1 MIKGSRRHDVRG
13 LLLRASDSPV
23 HGAQENST
31 LRIALEGPSAR
42 KMDSMAR
49 RDSRFAERLFSAIVP
64 ETKRALTSVEDWAA
78 LGTYAGNVRLENQDR
93 MLAGQFT
100 AADSQAFRIVA
111 LSDGMGGLSHGQE
124 AASLTLSEFLWSLTS
139 LNGDILSRLKR
150 AALHA
155 NDVVFSEFR
164 GKSGATLSAVVL
176 TESGQAAGVNVG
188 DSRVYGLEHNSRALK
203 QLSTDDTLAGLAEGG
218 AMIDRRHNSAA
229 LLQYVGMGDELDPHV
244 LLPTA
249 FLNKE
254 FIVLSTDGVHW
265 VGNKLLEL
273 IVQSAGD
280 HIQCVRRLLQLAE
293 MTGAKDNATLAVIN
307 HFAGAH
313 LAFHA
318 SSVDIE
324 VELWTPG
331 GKTILLLETKFS
343 SRASVNEQREPG
355 PSPEERISDASPAPP
370 PSDNKPNKAPKKRR
384 ARRRT
389 QPPEAQ
395 ADLPIE
401 RPELVIEFGAPK
413 REEDETSR

>member
-1 MIKGSRRHDVRG
+1 
-13 LLLRASDSPV
+13 
-23 HGAQENST
+23 
-31 LRIALEGPSAR
+31 
-42 KMDSMAR
+42 MDSLTR

-150 AALHA
+150 AAFHA
-155 NDVVFSEFR
+155 NDAVFSEFR

-188 DSRVYGLEHNSRALK
+188 DSRVYGLEHNSRALE

-273 IVQSAGD
+273 IVQNAGD
-280 HIQCVRRLLQLAE
+280 HTQCVRRLLQLAE

-307 HFAGAH
+307 HLAGGH
-313 LAFHA
+313 LALHD
-318 SSVDIE
+318 SSADIE

-331 GKTILLLETKFS
+331 GKTVLLLETKFS
-343 SRASVNEQREPG
+343 SRSSVNEKRDPW
-355 PSPEERISDASPAPP
+355 PSPEERIGGAPP
-370 PSDNKPNKAPKKRR
+370 PPSVTKPNAAPKKRR
-384 ARRRT
+384 VKKKARS
-389 QPPEAQ
+389 PEAQ

-401 RPELVIEFGAPK
+401 RPELVIEFGSPK